1 MTAKKR
7 MKRKSLKKPAT
18 KRKASKRKSNT
29 RRKLST
35 KKTKTQRVISKKK
48 PTTRRK
54 PLTKKSKTKR
64 TVSKK
69 KPATRR
75 KLSTKKT
82 KTQRAVSKKKSTT
95 KLRKSKTIASKRR
108 PRKNKAKLEVITYKD
123 YARAL
128 DDPYKLLSILIE
140 KESDKL
146 IMLKKAARDEWKS
159 IDEILED
166 AFDGQLTIGTKVS
179 ESDAVFFADK
189 EDIHK
194 FLTKPYR
201 RDVKTRNLGMVQL
214 KCEAVSPKRVTSD
227 GPLGFPFIPGKS
239 LPKSN
244 VTINT
249 LCTTLKEWER
259 FKKVLRQKGRRQ

>member
-7 MKRKSLKKPAT
+7 TKRKSLKKPE
-18 KRKASKRKSNT
+18 RNASKKKST
-29 RRKLST
+29 TKRKLST
-35 KKTKTQRVISKKK
+35 KKTK
-48 PTTRRK
+48 
-54 PLTKKSKTKR
+54 R

-69 KPATRR
+69 
-75 KLSTKKT
+75 
-82 KTQRAVSKKKSTT
+82 QSTT
-95 KLRKSKTIASKRR
+95 KLKKSKTTASKRR

-123 YARAL
+123 YAKAL
-128 DDPYKLLSILIE
+128 NDPYKLLSKLIK

-159 IDEILED
+159 IDEILEY
-166 AFDGQLTIGTKVS
+166 AFYGQLTIGTKVS

-214 KCEAVSPKRVTSD
+214 KCAAVSPKQITRE
-227 GPLGFPFIPGKS
+227 GPFGFHFIPGKS

-259 FKKVLRQKGRRQ
+259 FKKVLKGKKRQKGRR

>member
-7 MKRKSLKKPAT
+7 TKRKSLKKPE
-18 KRKASKRKSNT
+18 RNASKKKST
-29 RRKLST
+29 TKRKLST
-35 KKTKTQRVISKKK
+35 KKTK
-48 PTTRRK
+48 
-54 PLTKKSKTKR
+54 R

-69 KPATRR
+69 
-75 KLSTKKT
+75 
-82 KTQRAVSKKKSTT
+82 QSTT
-95 KLRKSKTIASKRR
+95 KLKKSKTTASKKR

-123 YARAL
+123 YAKAL
-128 DDPYKLLSILIE
+128 NDPYKLLSKLIK

-159 IDEILED
+159 IDEILEY
-166 AFDGQLTIGTKVS
+166 AFYGQLTIGTKVS

-214 KCEAVSPKRVTSD
+214 KCAAVSPKQITRE
-227 GPLGFPFIPGKS
+227 GPFGFPFIPGKS

-259 FKKVLRQKGRRQ
+259 FKKVLKGKKRQKGRR

>member
-7 MKRKSLKKPAT
+7 TKRKSLKKPE
-18 KRKASKRKSNT
+18 RNASKKKST
-29 RRKLST
+29 TKRKLST
-35 KKTKTQRVISKKK
+35 KKTK
-48 PTTRRK
+48 
-54 PLTKKSKTKR
+54 R

-69 KPATRR
+69 
-75 KLSTKKT
+75 
-82 KTQRAVSKKKSTT
+82 QSTT
-95 KLRKSKTIASKRR
+95 KLKKSKTTASKRR

-123 YARAL
+123 YAKAL
-128 DDPYKLLSILIE
+128 NDPYKLLSKLIK

-146 IMLKKAARDEWKS
+146 IMLRKAARDEWKS
-159 IDEILED
+159 IDEILEY
-166 AFDGQLTIGTKVS
+166 AFYGQLTIGTKVS

-214 KCEAVSPKRVTSD
+214 KCAAVSPKQITRE
-227 GPLGFPFIPGKS
+227 GPFGFPFIPGKS

-259 FKKVLRQKGRRQ
+259 FKKVLKGKKRQKGRR

>member
-7 MKRKSLKKPAT
+7 TKRKSLKKPERNASKKKSTT
-18 KRKASKRKSNT
+18 KRKSSTKKTKRTASKKKPAT
-29 RRKLST
+29 KRKLST
-35 KKTKTQRVISKKK
+35 KKTK
-48 PTTRRK
+48 
-54 PLTKKSKTKR
+54 R

-69 KPATRR
+69 
-75 KLSTKKT
+75 
-82 KTQRAVSKKKSTT
+82 QSTT
-95 KLRKSKTIASKRR
+95 KLKKSKTTASKRR

-123 YARAL
+123 YAKAL
-128 DDPYKLLSILIE
+128 NDPYKLLSKLIK

-159 IDEILED
+159 IDEILAY

-214 KCEAVSPKRVTSD
+214 KCAAVSPKQITRE
-227 GPLGFPFIPGKS
+227 GPFGFPFIPGKS

-259 FKKVLRQKGRRQ
+259 FKKVLKGKKRQKGRR

>member
-1 MTAKKR
+1 MTAKKQT
-7 MKRKSLKKPAT
+7 KRKSLKKPALKRNSSKTKSTT
-18 KRKASKRKSNT
+18 KRKPS
-29 RRKLST
+29 
-35 KKTKTQRVISKKK
+35 
-48 PTTRRK
+48 
-54 PLTKKSKTKR
+54 TKKSKTQR
-64 TVSKK
+64 AISKK

-95 KLRKSKTIASKRR
+95 KLKKSKTIASKRR

-179 ESDAVFFADK
+179 ESDAVFFTDK

-214 KCEAVSPKRVTSD
+214 KCEAVSPKRVTRE

-259 FKKVLRQKGRRQ
+259 FKKVLKGKRK

>member
-7 MKRKSLKKPAT
+7 TKRKSLKKPE
-18 KRKASKRKSNT
+18 RNASKKKST
-29 RRKLST
+29 TKRKLST
-35 KKTKTQRVISKKK
+35 KKTK
-48 PTTRRK
+48 
-54 PLTKKSKTKR
+54 R

-69 KPATRR
+69 
-75 KLSTKKT
+75 
-82 KTQRAVSKKKSTT
+82 QSTT
-95 KLRKSKTIASKRR
+95 KLKKSKTTASKRR

-123 YARAL
+123 YAKAL
-128 DDPYKLLSILIE
+128 NDPYKLLSKLIK

-146 IMLKKAARDEWKS
+146 IMLTKAARDEWKS
-159 IDEILED
+159 IDEILEY
-166 AFDGQLTIGTKVS
+166 AFYGQLTIGTKVS

-214 KCEAVSPKRVTSD
+214 KCAAVSPKQITRE
-227 GPLGFPFIPGKS
+227 GPFGFPFIPGKS

-259 FKKVLRQKGRRQ
+259 FKKVLKGKKRQKGRR

>member
-7 MKRKSLKKPAT
+7 TKRKSLKKPE
-18 KRKASKRKSNT
+18 RNASKKKST
-29 RRKLST
+29 TKRKLST
-35 KKTKTQRVISKKK
+35 KKTK
-48 PTTRRK
+48 
-54 PLTKKSKTKR
+54 R

-69 KPATRR
+69 
-75 KLSTKKT
+75 
-82 KTQRAVSKKKSTT
+82 QSTT
-95 KLRKSKTIASKRR
+95 KLKKSKTTASKRR

-123 YARAL
+123 YAKAL
-128 DDPYKLLSILIE
+128 NDPYKLLSKLIE

-159 IDEILED
+159 IDEILEY
-166 AFDGQLTIGTKVS
+166 AFYGQLTIGTKVS

-214 KCEAVSPKRVTSD
+214 KCAAVSPKQITRE
-227 GPLGFPFIPGKS
+227 GPFGFPFIPGKS

-259 FKKVLRQKGRRQ
+259 FKKVLKGKKRQKGRR

>member
-7 MKRKSLKKPAT
+7 TKRKSLKKPE
-18 KRKASKRKSNT
+18 RNASKKKST
-29 RRKLST
+29 TKRKLST
-35 KKTKTQRVISKKK
+35 KKTK
-48 PTTRRK
+48 
-54 PLTKKSKTKR
+54 R

-69 KPATRR
+69 
-75 KLSTKKT
+75 
-82 KTQRAVSKKKSTT
+82 QSTT
-95 KLRKSKTIASKRR
+95 KLKKSKTTASKRR

-123 YARAL
+123 YAKAL
-128 DDPYKLLSILIE
+128 NDPYKLLSKLIK

-159 IDEILED
+159 IDEILEY
-166 AFDGQLTIGTKVS
+166 AFYGQLTIGTKVS

-214 KCEAVSPKRVTSD
+214 KCAAVSPKQITRE
-227 GPLGFPFIPGKS
+227 GPFGFPFIPGKS

-259 FKKVLRQKGRRQ
+259 FKKVLKGKKRQKGRR

>member
-7 MKRKSLKKPAT
+7 TKRKSLKKPE
-18 KRKASKRKSNT
+18 RNASKKKST
-29 RRKLST
+29 TKRKLST
-35 KKTKTQRVISKKK
+35 KKTK
-48 PTTRRK
+48 
-54 PLTKKSKTKR
+54 R

-69 KPATRR
+69 
-75 KLSTKKT
+75 
-82 KTQRAVSKKKSTT
+82 QSTT
-95 KLRKSKTIASKRR
+95 KLKKSKTTASKRR

-123 YARAL
+123 YAKAL
-128 DDPYKLLSILIE
+128 NDPYKLLSKLIK

-159 IDEILED
+159 IDEILEY
-166 AFDGQLTIGTKVS
+166 AFYGQLTIGTKVS

-214 KCEAVSPKRVTSD
+214 KCAAASPKQITRE
-227 GPLGFPFIPGKS
+227 GPFGFPFIPGKS

-259 FKKVLRQKGRRQ
+259 FKKVLKGKKRQKGRR

>member
-7 MKRKSLKKPAT
+7 TKRKSLKKP
-18 KRKASKRKSNT
+18 KRNASKKKST
-29 RRKLST
+29 AKQKPLT
-35 KKTKTQRVISKKK
+35 KKTKTKRTVLKKEPATK
-48 PTTRRK
+48 RK
-54 PLTKKSKTKR
+54 PVTKKS
-64 TVSKK
+64 
-69 KPATRR
+69 
-75 KLSTKKT
+75 

-95 KLRKSKTIASKRR
+95 KLKKSKTQASKRR
-108 PRKNKAKLEVITYKD
+108 TRKKKAKVEVITHKD

-128 DDPYKLLSILIE
+128 DDPYKLLSKLIE
-140 KESDKL
+140 KESDRL

-159 IDEILED
+159 IDEILAY

-179 ESDAVFFADK
+179 ESDAVFFTDK

-214 KCEAVSPKRVTSD
+214 KCAAVSPKQVTRE
-227 GPLGFPFIPGKS
+227 GAFGFPFIPGKS

-259 FKKVLRQKGRRQ
+259 FKKVLKGKRK

>member
-7 MKRKSLKKPAT
+7 TKRKSLKKPE
-18 KRKASKRKSNT
+18 RNASKKKST
-29 RRKLST
+29 TKRKLST
-35 KKTKTQRVISKKK
+35 KKTK
-48 PTTRRK
+48 
-54 PLTKKSKTKR
+54 R

-69 KPATRR
+69 
-75 KLSTKKT
+75 
-82 KTQRAVSKKKSTT
+82 QSTT
-95 KLRKSKTIASKRR
+95 KLKKSKTTASKRR

-123 YARAL
+123 YAKAL
-128 DDPYKLLSILIE
+128 NDPYKLLSKLIK

-146 IMLKKAARDEWKS
+146 IMLKKVARDEWKS
-159 IDEILED
+159 IDEILEY
-166 AFDGQLTIGTKVS
+166 AFYGQLTIGTKVS

-214 KCEAVSPKRVTSD
+214 KCAAVSPKQITRE
-227 GPLGFPFIPGKS
+227 GPFGFPFIPGKS

-259 FKKVLRQKGRRQ
+259 FKKVLKGKKRQKGRR

>member
-7 MKRKSLKKPAT
+7 TKRKSLKKPE
-18 KRKASKRKSNT
+18 RNASKKKST
-29 RRKLST
+29 TKRKLST
-35 KKTKTQRVISKKK
+35 KKTK
-48 PTTRRK
+48 
-54 PLTKKSKTKR
+54 R

-69 KPATRR
+69 
-75 KLSTKKT
+75 
-82 KTQRAVSKKKSTT
+82 QSTT
-95 KLRKSKTIASKRR
+95 KLKKSKTTASKRR

-123 YARAL
+123 YAKAL
-128 DDPYKLLSILIE
+128 NDPYKLLSKLIK

-159 IDEILED
+159 IDEILEY
-166 AFDGQLTIGTKVS
+166 AFYGQLTIGTKVS

-214 KCEAVSPKRVTSD
+214 KCAAVSPKQVTRE
-227 GPLGFPFIPGKS
+227 GAFGFPFIPGKS

-259 FKKVLRQKGRRQ
+259 FKKVLKGKKRQKGRR

>member
-7 MKRKSLKKPAT
+7 TKRKSLKKP
-18 KRKASKRKSNT
+18 KRNA
-29 RRKLST
+29 
-35 KKTKTQRVISKKK
+35 SKKK
-48 PTTRRK
+48 STTK
-54 PLTKKSKTKR
+54 
-64 TVSKK
+64 
-69 KPATRR
+69 R

-82 KTQRAVSKKKSTT
+82 KTQRAVSKKKPTT
-95 KLRKSKTIASKRR
+95 KLKKSKTQASKRS
-108 PRKNKAKLEVITYKD
+108 PRKNKAKVEVITHKD

-128 DDPYKLLSILIE
+128 NDPYKLLSKLIA

-159 IDEILED
+159 IDEILAY

-179 ESDAVFFADK
+179 QSDAVFFADK

-214 KCEAVSPKRVTSD
+214 KCAAVSPKQVTSE

-244 VTINT
+244 VTIKT

-259 FKKVLRQKGRRQ
+259 FKKVLKGKKQTKSRQ